1 MYEEIKK
8 LPHRFWLSSDEKIQ
22 IHFQDNKGLNMVK
35 VREFG
40 QKSSEHIYLLLPT
53 LESDV
58 FAFDT
63 PNGRFT
69 IGISSTKEEIFLS
82 PLGIFL
88 YPFGTTVCNPQT
100 ISINNTEQQTVNVE
114 DNHVIN

>member
-1 MYEEIKK
+1 MYEEIKN
-8 LPHRFWLSSDEKIQ
+8 LPRQYWLSSDEKIRLS
-22 IHFQDNKGLNMVK
+22 FEDNKGLSMVK
-35 VREFG
+35 VSEIG
-40 QKSSEHIYLLLPT
+40 QKISEHMYLLLPT

-88 YPFGTTVCNPQT
+88 YPFGTTVCKPQT
-100 ISINNTEQQTVNVE
+100 ISINNTEKQTVNVAE
-114 DNHVIN
+114 IQVIN